1 MTEDDDA
8 IQEALEEMEL
18 ATLVWASP
26 HVKHSGY
33 KNAHGRIH
41 MLSPWRLVNDWSWTR
56 ARDPGDFDFSR
67 EGGGFD
73 EQGAIPGR

>member
-26 HVKHSGY
+26 HVKHS
-33 KNAHGRIH
+33 
-41 MLSPWRLVNDWSWTR
+41 
-56 ARDPGDFDFSR
+56 
-67 EGGGFD
+67 
-73 EQGAIPGR
+73 